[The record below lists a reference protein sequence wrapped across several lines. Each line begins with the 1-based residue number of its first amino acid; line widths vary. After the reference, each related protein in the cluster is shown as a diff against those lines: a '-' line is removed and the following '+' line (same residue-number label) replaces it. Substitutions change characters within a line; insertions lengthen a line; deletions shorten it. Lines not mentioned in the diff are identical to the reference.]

1 MQKTNFSRI
10 VLQLNNIFFGFL
22 SDTWR
27 IKSIG
32 LISVLTGYFL
42 FANFLTKFISEGK
55 NELIMVPIIIV
66 FIEIIVRIKPAASS
80 KFFYLWT
87 VVDKL
92 RIGAIYAVILEA
104 FKLGSQTT
112 LLLLQLDKQI
122 LELSQLK
129 LIYLK
134 I

>member
-10 VLQLNNIFFGFL
+10 TFKLNKLFFGFL

-27 IKSIG
+27 TKSIG

-42 FANFLTKFISEGK
+42 FANFITKFIAEGK

-66 FIEIIVRIKPAASS
+66 FIEIIIRIKPSSSS
-80 KFFYLWT
+80 KFYYIWT

-92 RIGAIYAVILEA
+92 RIGAVYAIILES
-104 FKLGSQTT
+104 FKLGS
-112 LLLLQLDKQI
+112 
-122 LELSQLK
+122 
-129 LIYLK
+129 
-134 I
+134 

>member
-10 VLQLNNIFFGFL
+10 IYQLNNLLFGFL

-27 IKSIG
+27 SKSIS

-55 NELIMVPIIIV
+55 NELVMVPIIIL
-66 FIEIIVRIKPAASS
+66 FIEIIIRTKPSS
-80 KFFYLWT
+80 SSRFYNLWLG
-87 VVDKL
+87 VDKL

-104 FKLGSQTT
+104 FKLGS
-112 LLLLQLDKQI
+112 
-122 LELSQLK
+122 
-129 LIYLK
+129 
-134 I
+134 

>member
-1 MQKTNFSRI
+1 MQKTNFSKISYR
-10 VLQLNNIFFGFL
+10 LNNLFFGFL

-27 IKSIG
+27 SKSIS

-55 NELIMVPIIIV
+55 NELVMVPIIIL
-66 FIEIIVRIKPAASS
+66 FIEIIIRIKPLSS
-80 KFFYLWT
+80 SRFYDLWS

-104 FKLGSQTT
+104 FKLGS
-112 LLLLQLDKQI
+112 
-122 LELSQLK
+122 
-129 LIYLK
+129 
-134 I
+134 

>member
-1 MQKTNFSRI
+1 MQKTNFSKISYR
-10 VLQLNNIFFGFL
+10 LNNLFFGFL

-27 IKSIG
+27 SKSIS

-66 FIEIIVRIKPAASS
+66 FIEIIIRVKPSSSS
-80 KFFYLWT
+80 KFYNIWSI
-87 VVDKL
+87 VDKL

-104 FKLGSQTT
+104 FKLGS
-112 LLLLQLDKQI
+112 
-122 LELSQLK
+122 
-129 LIYLK
+129 
-134 I
+134 